1 MSLLHHHPFSAA
13 SRYARL
19 VLSEYDEAVEFV
31 EEKPW
36 VRNAALLALNPAG
49 ILPVFIDDNETVVA
63 GGSVITEYLVE
74 TKGARMGEVRLMP
87 EHAADRAEVRRLVE
101 WFSGKLHGEVTNYL
115 VTEKVYKRQMRQ
127 GEGNTSPDP
136 AAIRAARANVRYHIQ
151 YIGYLAARRNW
162 LAGRELTLADFAAA
176 AEISCID
183 YLGEVPWE
191 ADEAAKAWYA
201 RVKSRPSFR
210 PLLNDVVRG
219 VPPAPHYV
227 DLDF

>member
-1 MSLLHHHPFSAA
+1 MPVLHHHPFSAA

-19 VLSEYDEAVEFV
+19 VLAEYDETVEFV

-49 ILPVFIDDNETVVA
+49 TLPIFVDDNETVVS
-63 GGSVITEYLVE
+63 GGTVIAEYLTE
-74 TKGARMGEVRLMP
+74 TKGARMGEVRLIP
-87 EHAADRAEVRRLVE
+87 EHAAERAEMRRLVE
-101 WFSGKLHGEVTNYL
+101 WFSGKMHNEVTNYL
-115 VTEKVYKRQMRQ
+115 VQEKIFKRRMTRE
-127 GEGNTSPDP
+127 EGNNSPDP
-136 AAIRAARANVRYHIQ
+136 AAIRAARSNIRYHIQ

-162 LAGRELTLADFAAA
+162 LGGRDLTLADFAAA

-210 PLLNDVVRG
+210 PLLSDSIRG
-219 VPPAPHYV
+219 VPPASHYA

>member
-1 MSLLHHHPFSAA
+1 
-13 SRYARL
+13 
-19 VLSEYDEAVEFV
+19 
-31 EEKPW
+31 
-36 VRNAALLALNPAG
+36 
-49 ILPVFIDDNETVVA
+49 
-63 GGSVITEYLVE
+63 
-74 TKGARMGEVRLMP
+74 MP
-87 EHAADRAEVRRLVE
+87 EHAADRAEVRRLVD
-101 WFSGKLHGEVTNYL
+101 WFSGKLHGEVTSYL
-115 VTEKVYKRQMRQ
+115 VNEKIYKRQMKA

-136 AAIRAARANVRYHIQ
+136 AAIRAARANVRYHVQ

-210 PLLNDVVRG
+210 QLLSDTVRG
-219 VPPAPHYV
+219 IPPAAHYA

>member
-101 WFSGKLHGEVTNYL
+101 WFSG
-115 VTEKVYKRQMRQ
+115 
-127 GEGNTSPDP
+127 
-136 AAIRAARANVRYHIQ
+136 
-151 YIGYLAARRNW
+151 
-162 LAGRELTLADFAAA
+162 
-176 AEISCID
+176 SCM
-183 YLGEVPWE
+183 
-191 ADEAAKAWYA
+191 AK
-201 RVKSRPSFR
+201 
-210 PLLNDVVRG
+210 
-219 VPPAPHYV
+219 
-227 DLDF
+227 